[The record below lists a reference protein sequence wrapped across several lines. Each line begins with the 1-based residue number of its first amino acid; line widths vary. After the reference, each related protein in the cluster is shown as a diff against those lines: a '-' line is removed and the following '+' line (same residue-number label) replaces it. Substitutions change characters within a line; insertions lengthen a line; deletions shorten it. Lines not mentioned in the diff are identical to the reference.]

1 MSTPDGWWIEGYN
14 ESNGWVFGSEH
25 GNGDHAAQD
34 NEDAVAMYHT
44 LQDQVIPTFFD
55 RDEDG
60 VPHAWVAM
68 MKESIISVIG
78 QFSTARM
85 VADYTEQVYLPLVK

>member
-1 MSTPDGWWIEGYN
+1 
-14 ESNGWVFGSEH
+14 
-25 GNGDHAAQD
+25 
-34 NEDAVAMYHT
+34 MYHT
-44 LQDQVIPTFFD
+44 RQDQVVPTFFD
-55 RDEDG
+55 RDENG
-60 VPHAWVAM
+60 VPHDWVAM